1 MKDRREHDESPVRPA
16 SRAQRN
22 NPSSRG
28 ASGRAG
34 RAASGATNNTASAR
48 QALLWVLLVASV
60 LVWILRDLVLL
71 VGYSVLLAY
80 ALLPVVAAIERPLG
94 RRGPRLARGVAAA
107 AVMLGLV
114 AVMAWLLTLAA
125 PRLAEQTA
133 RFVAAA
139 PGVLDQ
145 LLQWAH
151 AYAAERGLSEWLDP
165 AIEDVRYSVSGF
177 FENITATL
185 ATLAGKG
192 LGGIGHV
199 LGLALVPVLAFYLL
213 AELPEVQASAL
224 RFIPAGAHAQIVRI
238 GRAVDRAL
246 RSYVRGQAIVC
257 VVMGISVGTCLAL
270 IGSPVALLLGLL
282 VGLAEMVPYIGFLV
296 AAFAI
301 ALAGLSVDPLHAL
314 IGVAVYTVINWVI
327 GAFVTPRVMGR
338 YLKMHPFIVTVS
350 ILAGIQIFGAAGALL
365 GLPGAAM
372 IQAIVGELAA
382 PEPGPVLAVHPPG
395 DEEPVDSDRRSI
407 PP

>member
-1 MKDRREHDESPVRPA
+1 MKDRSESEASPVRPA
-16 SRAQRN
+16 PRAQRN
-22 NPSSRG
+22 PSSRK
-28 ASGRAG
+28 ASVRAG
-34 RAASGATNNTASAR
+34 RAASGAGNNTTSAR
-48 QALLWVLLVASV
+48 HALLWVLLVASV
-60 LVWILRDLVLL
+60 LTWILRDLVLL

-80 ALLPVVAAIERPLG
+80 ALLPVVATIERPLG
-94 RRGPRLARGVAAA
+94 RRSPRLPRGVAAA
-107 AVMLGLV
+107 AVMFGLV
-114 AVMAWLLTLAA
+114 AVMAWLLALVA

-133 RFVAAA
+133 RFVAGA

-145 LLQWAH
+145 MLQWAH
-151 AYAAERGLSEWLDP
+151 TYGAERGLSEWLDP
-165 AIEDVRYSVSGF
+165 VLADVQFSVSGL
-177 FENITATL
+177 FENMTATL
-185 ATLAGKG
+185 ASLAGKG
-192 LGGIGHV
+192 LGGIGQV

-224 RFIPAGAHAQIVRI
+224 RFIPEGAHAQIVRI

-270 IGSPVALLLGLL
+270 LGSPVALLLGLL
-282 VGLAEMVPYIGFLV
+282 VGLAELVPYVGFVV
-296 AAFAI
+296 AAIAV

-314 IGVAVYTVINWVI
+314 LGVAAYTVINWVV

-350 ILAGIQIFGAAGALL
+350 ILAGIQIFGPAGALL

-382 PEPGPVLAVHPPG
+382 PEPGPVLAVSPPG
-395 DEEPVDSDRRSI
+395 NDQSTDSSRRSV